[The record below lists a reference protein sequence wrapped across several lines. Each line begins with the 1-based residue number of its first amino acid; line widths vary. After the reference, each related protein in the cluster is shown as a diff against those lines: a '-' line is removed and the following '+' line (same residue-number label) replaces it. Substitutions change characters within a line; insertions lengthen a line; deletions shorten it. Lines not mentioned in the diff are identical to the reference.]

1 MSSKKRNRS
10 PPRTPPIGITT
21 PPSSTPI
28 NYNPP
33 RNNTLG
39 LNIAKDISIQLPD
52 NMMPIIPPPPSSP
65 NDYNDENNSS
75 STNTPKKKKQQKGE
89 KQHAGKSKTRK
100 NKKRFGGMEDQMNS
114 RDPERVPSTL
124 TPEYIQRIVRDNTFL
139 EVNDFDPLAQL
150 DPDQTRPTVQNRL
163 YTVEEVTHISD
174 ENKIRI
180 IARASNNDL
189 SSDRRRVIDYNLN
202 DGSYNVRYE
211 NPPNRTGGM
220 NHAMKRKLKNREK
233 TKKSKTKRKS
243 YRKKY

>member
-21 PPSSTPI
+21 PTSSTP
-28 NYNPP
+28 NYDNFP
-33 RNNTLG
+33 RNNLFG
-39 LNIAKDISIQLPD
+39 LNIEPIRIPD
-52 NMMPIIPPPPSSP
+52 VIIPPPPSSP

-75 STNTPKKKKQQKGE
+75 STNTPKKKKQKKGE

-100 NKKRFGGMEDQMNS
+100 NKKRFGGMENDDS
-114 RDPERVPSTL
+114 PEKVPTKL
-124 TPEYIQRIVRDNTFL
+124 TPEYAERIQPGYEFL
-139 EVNDFDPLAQL
+139 VKNDFDPLASIH
-150 DPDQTRPTVQNRL
+150 PDRTRPTVQDRL
-163 YTVEEVTHISD
+163 YTVEQVTRMPDD

-189 SSDRRRVIDYNLN
+189 TKNQSRVIDYILN
-202 DGSYNVRYE
+202 DGTYNVRYASE
-211 NPPNRTGGM
+211 DERLSGGM